1 MAQIAV
7 SPLSLKDMVLLIGTD
22 SYEKHV
28 SKVQLVPSVT
38 KKTWRGGTP
47 DAVFTDVSTATWE
60 CQIDYVQDWE
70 TASSLSQYLLDNE
83 GLTKAAVFTPAN
95 GVGKQFAVNLVITP
109 GAVGGTIGDY
119 GTTSVSL
126 GCDKPVATAVI

>member
-7 SPLSLKDMVLLIGTD
+7 KPLSLKDMVLTIGTD

-28 SKVQLVPSVT
+28 SKVQFAPSVT

-47 DAVFTDVSTATWE
+47 DAVFTDVSAATWE

-70 TASSLSQYLLDNE
+70 TTDSLSAYLLANE
-83 GLTKAAVFTPAN
+83 GQTKAAVFTPAS
-95 GVGKQFAVNLVITP
+95 GVGQKFSANIVISP
-109 GAVGGTIGDY
+109 GAIGGTIGEY

-126 GCDKPVATAVI
+126 GSDKPVASAVV